1 MIYLELNQG
10 EQINEISFPI
20 FKDVDLSGLVVED
33 FLDGNTNTDTEIV
46 DGNTTSTAIIIDGM
60 QAEILSGTTKLK
72 LYIENKTTK
81 QRYEYEVI
89 PTAENIRYVDFI
101 LVSDMNLK
109 GNYIATLYLDDTIIG
124 VSEFRILNNRQNQLI
139 INNINKI
146 IYEIRF

>member
-1 MIYLELNQG
+1 MIYLELNEG
-10 EQINEISFPI
+10 EQIHEISFPI
-20 FKDVDLSGLVVED
+20 FKDVDLSGLLVEE
-33 FLDGNTNTDTEIV
+33 FLDGNTDTDNEII
-46 DGNTTSTAIIIDGM
+46 DANTTSTAIIIDGM

-89 PTAENIRYVDFI
+89 PTAENIRYVDFM

-109 GNYIATLYLDDTIIG
+109 GNYIATLYLDDELIG
-124 VSEFRILNNRQNQLI
+124 VSELRIINNRKNQLI

>member
-1 MIYLELNQG
+1 MIYLELNQ
-10 EQINEISFPI
+10 EQQINEISFPI
-20 FKDVDLSGLVVED
+20 FKDLTGIVIED
-33 FLDGNTNTDTEIV
+33 FLDGNTDIDNEIV
-46 DGNTTSTAIIIDGM
+46 DGNTTSKTIIDGM
-60 QAEILSGTTKLK
+60 HAEIPKSTSKLK

-89 PTAENIRYVDFI
+89 PTAENIRCVDFI

-109 GNYIATLYLDDTIIG
+109 GNYIATLYLDNTLIG
-124 VSEFRILNNRQNQLI
+124 VSELRILNNRQNQLI

>member
-20 FKDVDLSGLVVED
+20 FKDLTGIVIED
-33 FLDGNTNTDTEIV
+33 FLDGNTDIDTKIV

-60 QAEILSGTTKLK
+60 HAEIPKSTSKLK
-72 LYIENKTTK
+72 LYIQNKTTK
-81 QRYEYEVI
+81 QKYEYEII
-89 PTAENIRYVDFI
+89 PTAENIRCVDFI
-101 LVSDMNLK
+101 LVSDLNLK
-109 GNYIATLYLDDTIIG
+109 GNYIATLFLDDTIIG
-124 VSEFRILNNRQNQLI
+124 VSELRIINNRQNQLI

>member
-20 FKDVDLSGLVVED
+20 FKDVDLSGVVVED
-33 FLDGNTNTDTEIV
+33 YLDGNTDIDNEIV

-60 QAEILSGTTKLK
+60 QAEILSGTSKLK
-72 LYIENKTTK
+72 LYIENRTTK

-89 PTAENIRYVDFI
+89 PTAENIRYVDFM
-101 LVSDMNLK
+101 LVSELKLK
-109 GNYIATLYLDDTIIG
+109 GNYIATLYLDDVMIG
-124 VSEFRILNNRQNQLI
+124 VSELRIINNRKNQLI

>member
-72 LYIENKTTK
+72 LYIENNTTK

-109 GNYIATLYLDDTIIG
+109 GNYIATLYLDDVMIG
-124 VSEFRILNNRQNQLI
+124 VSELRILNNRQNQLI